1 MIKLQG
7 FLQKRMSGW
16 SLLPNPSELCTCSCW
31 GYDDESGPLRKVF
44 RNVTQLYLTNRAYWQ
59 VSWHKRMGGEWIWPM
74 QKTFS
79 LKTGVNNSN
88 TESIWVI
95 ENSLS
100 SKPCNQLTWHYC
112 LSNKWPASSDSPAGV
127 QSSDAPKTDPRSS
140 SQEIWSIWK
149 CQKTL
154 GLSWFH
160 TELFPARG
168 GRSLWFCF
176 AVFMY

>member
-1 MIKLQG
+1 MMKLQG

-44 RNVTQLYLTNRAYWQ
+44 RNVTQLYLTNRAFWQ

-74 QKTFS
+74 QKTFG

-100 SKPCNQLTWHYC
+100 SKPYNQLTWHYC

-140 SQEIWSIWK
+140 SQEIWPIWK